1 MRQMNKLGLLV
12 KQLYLQ
18 KIKSK
23 SFILLTLLYL
33 AIIAVAV
40 NWSSIKGIFTD
51 DNKYVTIALVDDTKL
66 DLAKQFP
73 SDKEVKF
80 KVVKESKKEVD
91 ALVKKEKYDA
101 AVYLT
106 SRNQQLAVE
115 LATAKSLDLQVQ
127 SKIDALAENAG
138 KVYSVQQL
146 NLSAEQAAKILQT
159 NTVVKQVDLQEKTS
173 NKTAEEKSAGI
184 LIAYIMGF
192 LIYLFVTSYLSM
204 ITTDIASEKGSRVLE
219 VLMASVKPSTHLFS
233 KLIGVFLTGL
243 TQIVILAVGAYI
255 LIQFTAKKS
264 VTDSLQEMLG
274 QLPAT
279 YFIYVILFFL
289 LSIILFLLIGAL
301 AGSLVSKVEEASQ
314 VMMPGVFIM
323 LIGFYVMLSGIS
335 NPDSLLIKVF
345 SYIPFTSG
353 MLMTLRLGATDIS
366 TVSVWIS
373 LAILFATVA
382 LLFTIS
388 VTFYK
393 RSVLTYSSGGIMQ
406 KIKTVLKVTT

>member
-1 MRQMNKLGLLV
+1 MNKLGLLI

-106 SRNQQLAVE
+106 SKDQQLAVE

-243 TQIVILAVGAYI
+243 TQIAILAVGAYI

-264 VTDSLQEMLG
+264 VTDGLQEMLG

-353 MLMTLRLGATDIS
+353 MLMTLCLGATDIS

>member
-1 MRQMNKLGLLV
+1 MNKLGLLI
-12 KQLYLQ
+12 KQLYIQ

-106 SRNQQLAVE
+106 SKDQQLAVE

-243 TQIVILAVGAYI
+243 TQIAILAVGAYI

-264 VTDSLQEMLG
+264 VTDGLQKMLG

-366 TVSVWIS
+366 NVAVWIS
-373 LAILFATVA
+373 LAILIATVA

>member
-1 MRQMNKLGLLV
+1 MNKLGLLI

-106 SRNQQLAVE
+106 SKDQQLAVE

-264 VTDSLQEMLG
+264 VTDGLQEMLG

>member
-1 MRQMNKLGLLV
+1 MRQMNKLGLLI

-18 KIKSK
+18 KIKLK

-106 SRNQQLAVE
+106 SKDQQLAVE

>member
-1 MRQMNKLGLLV
+1 MNKLGLLV

>member
-1 MRQMNKLGLLV
+1 MRQMNKLGLLI

-106 SRNQQLAVE
+106 SKDQQLAVE

-264 VTDSLQEMLG
+264 VTDGLQEMLG

>member
-1 MRQMNKLGLLV
+1 MNKLGLLV

-91 ALVKKEKYDA
+91 TLVKKEKYDA

-106 SRNQQLAVE
+106 SKDQQLAVE

-243 TQIVILAVGAYI
+243 TQIAILAVGAYI

-264 VTDSLQEMLG
+264 VTDGLQEMLG

-314 VMMPGVFIM
+314 VMMPGIFIM

>member
-1 MRQMNKLGLLV
+1 MNKLGLLI

-80 KVVKESKKEVD
+80 KVVKESKKEID

-106 SRNQQLAVE
+106 SKDQQLAVE

-243 TQIVILAVGAYI
+243 TQIAILAVGAYI

-264 VTDSLQEMLG
+264 VTDGLQEMLG

>member
-1 MRQMNKLGLLV
+1 MNKLGLLI

-18 KIKSK
+18 KIKLK

-106 SRNQQLAVE
+106 SKDQQLAVE

>member
-1 MRQMNKLGLLV
+1 MNKLGLLV

-106 SRNQQLAVE
+106 SKDQQLAVE

-314 VMMPGVFIM
+314 VMMPGIFIM

>member
-1 MRQMNKLGLLV
+1 MNKLGLLV

-106 SRNQQLAVE
+106 SRDQQLAVE

>member
-1 MRQMNKLGLLV
+1 MNKLGLLV

-106 SRNQQLAVE
+106 SKDQQLAVE

>member
-106 SRNQQLAVE
+106 SKDQQLAVE

>member
-1 MRQMNKLGLLV
+1 MNKLGLLV

-106 SRNQQLAVE
+106 SKDQQLAVE

-243 TQIVILAVGAYI
+243 TQIAILAVGAYI

-264 VTDSLQEMLG
+264 VTDGLQEMLG

>member
-1 MRQMNKLGLLV
+1 MNKLGLLV

-106 SRNQQLAVE
+106 SKDQQLAVE

-243 TQIVILAVGAYI
+243 TQIAILAVGAYI

>member
-1 MRQMNKLGLLV
+1 MNKLGLLV

-106 SRNQQLAVE
+106 SKDQQLAVE

-146 NLSAEQAAKILQT
+146 NLSAEQAAKVLQT

>member
-1 MRQMNKLGLLV
+1 MNKLGLLI

-106 SRNQQLAVE
+106 SKDQQLAVE

-243 TQIVILAVGAYI
+243 TQIAILAVGAYI

-264 VTDSLQEMLG
+264 VTDGLQEMLG

>member
-1 MRQMNKLGLLV
+1 MNKLGLLV

-106 SRNQQLAVE
+106 SKDQQLAVE

-243 TQIVILAVGAYI
+243 TQIAILAVGAYI

-264 VTDSLQEMLG
+264 VTDGLQEMLG

-373 LAILFATVA
+373 IAILFATVA

>member
-1 MRQMNKLGLLV
+1 MNKLGLLI

-106 SRNQQLAVE
+106 SKDQQLAVE

-219 VLMASVKPSTHLFS
+219 VLMASVKPSTHLLS

-264 VTDSLQEMLG
+264 VTDGLQEMLG

>member
-1 MRQMNKLGLLV
+1 MNKLRLLI

-33 AIIAVAV
+33 VIIAVAV

-106 SRNQQLAVE
+106 SKDQQLAVE

-264 VTDSLQEMLG
+264 VTDGLQEMLG

-323 LIGFYVMLSGIS
+323 LIGFYVMISGIS

-366 TVSVWIS
+366 NVAVWIS
-373 LAILFATVA
+373 LAILIATVA

>member
-106 SRNQQLAVE
+106 SKDQQLAVE

-243 TQIVILAVGAYI
+243 TQIAILAVGAYI

-264 VTDSLQEMLG
+264 VTDGLQEMLG

-314 VMMPGVFIM
+314 VMMPGIFIM

>member
-1 MRQMNKLGLLV
+1 MNKLGLLI
-12 KQLYLQ
+12 KQLYIQ

-106 SRNQQLAVE
+106 SKDQQLAVE

-243 TQIVILAVGAYI
+243 TQIAILAVGAYI

-264 VTDSLQEMLG
+264 VTDGLQEMLG

>member
-1 MRQMNKLGLLV
+1 MNKLGLLV

-91 ALVKKEKYDA
+91 TLVKKEKYDA

-106 SRNQQLAVE
+106 SKDQQLAVE

-243 TQIVILAVGAYI
+243 TQIAILAVGAYI

-264 VTDSLQEMLG
+264 VTDGLQEMLG

>member
-1 MRQMNKLGLLV
+1 MNKLGLLI
-12 KQLYLQ
+12 KQLYIQ

-106 SRNQQLAVE
+106 SKDQQLAVE

-243 TQIVILAVGAYI
+243 TQIAILAVGAYI

-264 VTDSLQEMLG
+264 ATDGLQEMLG

-366 TVSVWIS
+366 NVAVWIS
-373 LAILFATVA
+373 LAILIATVA

>member
-1 MRQMNKLGLLV
+1 MNKLGLLI

-106 SRNQQLAVE
+106 SKDQQLAVE

-243 TQIVILAVGAYI
+243 TQIAILAVGAYI

-264 VTDSLQEMLG
+264 VTDGLQKMLG

-323 LIGFYVMLSGIS
+323 LIGFYVMISGIS

-366 TVSVWIS
+366 NVAVWIS
-373 LAILFATVA
+373 LAILIATVA

>member
-1 MRQMNKLGLLV
+1 MNKLGLLV

-243 TQIVILAVGAYI
+243 TQIVVLAVGAYI

-393 RSVLTYSSGGIMQ
+393 RSVLTYSSGGIIQ

>member
-1 MRQMNKLGLLV
+1 MNKLGLLI

-106 SRNQQLAVE
+106 SKDQQLAVE

-243 TQIVILAVGAYI
+243 TQIAILAVGAYI

-264 VTDSLQEMLG
+264 VTDGLQEMLG

-323 LIGFYVMLSGIS
+323 LIGFYVMISGIS

-366 TVSVWIS
+366 NVAVWIS
-373 LAILFATVA
+373 LAILIATVA

>member
-1 MRQMNKLGLLV
+1 MNKLGLLI
-12 KQLYLQ
+12 KQLYIQ

-106 SRNQQLAVE
+106 SKDQQLAVE

-243 TQIVILAVGAYI
+243 TQIAILAVGAYI

-264 VTDSLQEMLG
+264 VTDGLQEMLG

-323 LIGFYVMLSGIS
+323 LIGFYVMISGIS

-366 TVSVWIS
+366 NVAVWIS
-373 LAILFATVA
+373 LAILIATVA

>member
-1 MRQMNKLGLLV
+1 MNKLGLLI
-12 KQLYLQ
+12 KQLYIQ

-106 SRNQQLAVE
+106 SKDQQLAVE

-243 TQIVILAVGAYI
+243 TQIAILAVGAYI

-264 VTDSLQEMLG
+264 VTDGLQEMLG

-366 TVSVWIS
+366 NVAVWIS

>member
-1 MRQMNKLGLLV
+1 MNKLGLLI

-106 SRNQQLAVE
+106 SKDQQLAVE

-335 NPDSLLIKVF
+335 NPDSLLIKVL

>member
-1 MRQMNKLGLLV
+1 MNKLGLLI

-33 AIIAVAV
+33 VIIAVAV

-51 DNKYVTIALVDDTKL
+51 DNQYVTIALVDDTKL
-66 DLAKQFP
+66 DLTKQFP
-73 SDKEVKF
+73 SDQEVKF

-91 ALVKKEKYDA
+91 ALVKKDKYDA

-106 SRNQQLAVE
+106 SKKEQLAVE

-159 NTVVKQVDLQEKTS
+159 NTVVKQVDLQEKIS

-243 TQIVILAVGAYI
+243 TQIVILAVGAYV

-264 VTDSLQEMLG
+264 VTDGLQEMLS
-274 QLPAT
+274 QLPAS
-279 YFIYVILFFL
+279 YFIYVMLFFL
-289 LSIILFLLIGAL
+289 LSIMLFLLIGAL

-366 TVSVWIS
+366 NVSVWIS
-373 LAILFATVA
+373 LGILIATVA